1 MFTKDE
7 HENLLKEIAETGGD
21 TENMLNLLQRLRDD
35 FDEREGM
42 LRREGE
48 NTDETSPVTTEV
60 ENEIREESVEDNRED
75 GGLRRNPVPDG
86 FDNWRDAY
94 SDLKRK
100 YIERFFTTPDE
111 VKKENENDVK
121 RDSKPQTFDEL
132 FKNKEG

>member
-21 TENMLNLLQRLRDD
+21 TENMLDLLQRLRDD

-42 LRREGE
+42 LRSEGE
-48 NTDETSPVTTEV
+48 TADETTPDTAAV
-60 ENEIREESVEDNRED
+60 EDEIRDESVEDNRED
-75 GGLRRNPVPDG
+75 GGLRRNPLPDG